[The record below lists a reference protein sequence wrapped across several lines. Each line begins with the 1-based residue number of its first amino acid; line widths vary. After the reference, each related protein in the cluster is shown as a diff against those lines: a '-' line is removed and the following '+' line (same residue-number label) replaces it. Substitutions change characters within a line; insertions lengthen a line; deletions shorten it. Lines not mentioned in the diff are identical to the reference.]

1 MSVIAADAT
10 ATITNLLT
18 AYEGEVNAHSRYLAF
33 ATRADGDGF
42 PGVASLFR
50 AASRAEQIHANN
62 HARVI
67 RELGGQIKC
76 EIQTIEIETTL
87 ENLKAALAGETYEAS
102 QMYPGFLEEARAHRI
117 TDAIRTLNR
126 ALESERVH
134 ARLYGQA
141 IGELKAGRP
150 IHGSRRNG
158 VSTFARSVATRRTS
172 PWSTNAV
179 RYANVPGNGLRRSS
193 RFRNSLELGLEYRLR
208 LLALR
213 SGRRRR

>member
-76 EIQTIEIETTL
+76 EIQTIEIKMTL
-87 ENLKAALAGETYEAS
+87 ENLKTALAGETYEAS

-141 IGELKAGRP
+141 IGELESGKTDTWIAAERSFYVCP
-150 IHGSRRNG
+150 ICGYTADIPVEHERCP
-158 VSTFARSVATRRTS
+158 VCKCA
-172 PWSTNAV
+172 WK
-179 RYANVPGNGLRRSS
+179 
-193 RFRNSLELGLEYRLR
+193 RFETIQ
-208 LLALR
+208 
-213 SGRRRR
+213 